1 MSKSYSLIEMEQIEL
16 DKQKEGRKIIDQL
29 YKLYVENGFI
39 DFNISKIENGY
50 NLESEEILY
59 LFHEASNDYSTEKL
73 TVIQKGYPQKTF
85 TSSEILEERTAGG
98 LKVSLGEFFVY
109 LPTLIDERKR

>member
-39 DFNISKIENGY
+39 DFNVSKIENGQFR
-50 NLESEEILY
+50 I
-59 LFHEASNDYSTEKL
+59 
-73 TVIQKGYPQKTF
+73 
-85 TSSEILEERTAGG
+85 
-98 LKVSLGEFFVY
+98 
-109 LPTLIDERKR
+109 